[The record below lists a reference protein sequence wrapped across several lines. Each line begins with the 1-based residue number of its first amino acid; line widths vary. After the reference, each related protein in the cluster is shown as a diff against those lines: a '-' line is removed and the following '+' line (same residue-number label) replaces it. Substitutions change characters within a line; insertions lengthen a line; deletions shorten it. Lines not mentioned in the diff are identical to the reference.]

1 MANKIQATMSTE
13 IALDTLQAGNS
24 IKRLTQLVSSATSA
38 WKAQEAQLRSTGDNL
53 GAAKAKYDGLSEAIT
68 RQQAKID
75 SLKREQSELKGNTAE
90 TAEQYL
96 KYQRQIDQATSYFVS
111 M

>member
-1 MANKIQATMSTE
+1 MSE
-13 IALDTLQAGNS
+13 S
-24 IKRLTQLVSSATSA
+24 
-38 WKAQEAQLRSTGDNL
+38 
-53 GAAKAKYDGLSEAIT
+53 IT

-96 KYQRQIDQATSYFVS
+96 KYQHQIDQATTKLAS
-111 M
+111 MESQQQKAKSSLDYYKSGLAGLQQQFRQQNEASETYIKRLQAEGKENEATRKSLNF